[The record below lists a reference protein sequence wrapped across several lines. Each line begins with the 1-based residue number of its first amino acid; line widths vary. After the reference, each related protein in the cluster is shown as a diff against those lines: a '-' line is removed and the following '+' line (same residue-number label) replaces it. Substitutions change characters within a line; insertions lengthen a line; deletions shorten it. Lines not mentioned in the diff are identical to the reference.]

1 MSAKNHD
8 STYDDHNVG
17 IATRPAHH
25 ARRDS
30 WPRAP
35 APRAWVSEAIGF
47 DSRIPGVSAK
57 SGTGVEHF
65 RYEKVSVEEARMVWN
80 SGSDAATPAKPMRA
94 RLRSPAEPLQDATIR
109 WLTQLPE
116 SLRPLELVRLF
127 PRIAN
132 KLCGL
137 WTNPLLCNQYLTSL
151 LMDSRDGAREGF
163 PMAVAADIAA
173 LLGSVDTSAKDHS
186 WGQAKGTR

>member
-30 WPRAP
+30 WPRA
-35 APRAWVSEAIGF
+35 WVSEAVGF

-57 SGTGVEHF
+57 SGTGASIF
-65 RYEKVSVEEARMVWN
+65 DPPGNLA
-80 SGSDAATPAKPMRA
+80 RA
-94 RLRSPAEPLQDATIR
+94 RLRSPAEPLQDGTIL
-109 WLTQLPE
+109 WLSQLPE
-116 SLRPLELVRLF
+116 SLRPLELARLF

-137 WTNPLLCNQYLTSL
+137 WINPLLCNQYLTSL